1 MALPTRKGY
10 TGNGVQTTLS
20 GSTLNDTDT
29 STTFSVATGTLNW
42 PPSNF
47 YIVMDPGTSKEEKM
61 FVTSVSGASIIA
73 TRGVDN
79 TTKKTHAEG
88 AVVYPVFSADE
99 ADEANMIASAMTTK
113 GDLIATNGTDINCL
127 AIGTN
132 THVLQADST
141 ATNGF
146 KWGQV
151 ATAGIAD
158 NAITLGK
165 LATALQAF
173 LVPVGTINAYAGAT
187 APTGWLLCDGTTSTS
202 GYTTLATLVGATT
215 PNLKGKVIV
224 GLDAADATMDT
235 LLETGGSKTVTLL
248 EANLPVHKHT
258 ISAYAHA
265 TSSTADLA
273 HTHGSGTLAIAGGS
287 HDHTASTAVA
297 GNHQHGTPSM
307 YHLGTAIDHAHTRN
321 DYYSAG
327 PGNFDVADPLRKTDF
342 AGDHG
347 HLITVATSAS
357 HSHTMSG
364 STGAMSANGTHSHT
378 IAEHAAKDTGNTGS
392 ATPTSIMQPYMTLN
406 YIIKHD

>member
-1 MALPTRKGY
+1 MALPVRKGY

-42 PPSNF
+42 PSSNF

-88 AVVYPVFSADE
+88 AVVYPVFTADE
-99 ADEANMIASAMTTK
+99 ADEANMVASAMTTK
-113 GDLIATNGTDINCL
+113 GDLIATNGTDINRL

-132 THVLQADST
+132 THVLQADSV

-187 APTGWLLCDGTTSTS
+187 APTGWLLCDGATSTS
-202 GYTTLATLVGATT
+202 GYTTLAALVGATT

-248 EANLPVHKHT
+248 EANLPVHSHT

-265 TSSTADLA
+265 TSSTSDLA
-273 HTHGSGTLAIAGGS
+273 HTHNSGTLAIAGGS
-287 HDHTASTAVA
+287 HDHTASSVAV
-297 GNHQHGTPSM
+297 GDHSHGTPMAGHVGS
-307 YHLGTAIDHAHTRN
+307 AISHAHTRF
-321 DYYSAG
+321 DYYSSA
-327 PGNFDVADPLRKTDF
+327 PGNISATDDAKVTGA
-342 AGDHG
+342 AGGHG
-347 HLITVATSAS
+347 HTITVATSAS

-364 STGAMSANGTHSHT
+364 STGAMSANGTHAHT
-378 IAEHAAKDTGNTGS
+378 TADHAAKDTGPVGS